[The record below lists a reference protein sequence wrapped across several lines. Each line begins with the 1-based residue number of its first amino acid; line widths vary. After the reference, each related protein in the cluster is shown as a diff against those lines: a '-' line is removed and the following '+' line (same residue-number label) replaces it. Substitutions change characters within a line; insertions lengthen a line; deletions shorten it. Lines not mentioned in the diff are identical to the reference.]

1 MKWLSATVRIKDV
14 YTSFTSI
21 ADVVLK
27 NVAEL
32 QFLSYIDMSGVII
45 VRRKQVMELIGN
57 LKKKVDKASS
67 KEEKRELIKEAG
79 MKLNDMELE
88 MVSGGTGQDFDMEYW
103 QRYFQECEETWK
115 ESQQHQPSPHSKRD
129 KGRLFR

>member
-14 YTSFTSI
+14 YTSFASI

-67 KEEKRELIKEAG
+67 KEEKRELIEKAG

-88 MVSGGTGQDFDMEYW
+88 MISGGIS
-103 QRYFQECEETWK
+103 FQSPPVK
-115 ESQQHQPSPHSKRD
+115 EPKA
-129 KGRLFR
+129 L

>member
-1 MKWLSATVRIKDV
+1 
-14 YTSFTSI
+14 
-21 ADVVLK
+21 
-27 NVAEL
+27 
-32 QFLSYIDMSGVII
+32 
-45 VRRKQVMELIGN
+45 MELIGN
-57 LKKKVDKASS
+57 LRKKVDKANT

-115 ESQQHQPSPHSKRD
+115 ESNQLQPSPHSKKE
-129 KGRLFR
+129 KGKLFR

>member
-32 QFLSYIDMSGVII
+32 QFLSYIDMSVVII
-45 VRRKQVMELIGN
+45 VRRKQIMELIGN
-57 LKKKVDKASS
+57 LRKKVDKANT
-67 KEEKRELIKEAG
+67 KEEKRELIEKAG

-88 MVSGGTGQDFDMEYW
+88 MVSGGT
-103 QRYFQECEETWK
+103 
-115 ESQQHQPSPHSKRD
+115 
-129 KGRLFR
+129 